1 MQETADVFFHDLFS
15 LIGDIHLVAINNPV
29 YQGSFR
35 GQGRIIYLLANHP
48 GLAQREIA
56 NLAHIK
62 PGSLTEVLDRL
73 ERGNLIIRKR
83 DEKDRRIW
91 HVSLTKEGHQTYEQ
105 LVKQRHEFEQTML
118 AGITHEEQ
126 EKFIQMIAK
135 LRSKLEQN
143 YGKLLVK
150 KKGAK

>member
-1 MQETADVFFHDLFS
+1 MQETADAFFHDLFA
-15 LIGDIHLVAINNPV
+15 LISDIHLVAVNNPV

-56 NLAHIK
+56 NLAHVK

-73 ERGNLIIRKR
+73 ERAQLIARKR
-83 DEKDRRIW
+83 DEHDRRVW
-91 HVSLTKEGHQTYEQ
+91 RVTLTDKGWQSYHQ
-105 LVKQRHEFEQTML
+105 LVKQRQEFEKTML
-118 AGITHEEQ
+118 KGITREEQ
-126 EKFIQMIAK
+126 GEFVRIVAK
-135 LRSKLEQN
+135 LRSRLEQN
-143 YGKLLVK
+143 YDKLLK